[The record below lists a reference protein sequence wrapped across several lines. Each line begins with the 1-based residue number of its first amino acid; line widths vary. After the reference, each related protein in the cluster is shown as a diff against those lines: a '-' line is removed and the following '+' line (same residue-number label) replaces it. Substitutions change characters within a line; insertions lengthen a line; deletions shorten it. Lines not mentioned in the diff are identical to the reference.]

1 MPKMPNM
8 PLFPFLASFL
18 RAPMSFGGTV
28 KHTSI
33 AIHPSF
39 QMHFRNYDRLCLRI
53 QKVRAISAN
62 KKAPSAHRFS
72 PSRFSPNTNSP
83 SRFSPNTNEQHDR
96 SPEMGVQIQM
106 HEHMDGLGRVDGVP
120 AYGSAAD
127 LLHGPKH

>member
-1 MPKMPNM
+1 MQKMQKMP
-8 PLFPFLASFL
+8 PFPFFASFL
-18 RAPMSFGGTV
+18 RASMSFGGTD

-39 QMHFRNYDRLCLRI
+39 QAQAPMHFRNYDRLCLRI
-53 QKVRAISAN
+53 QKVRAMSAN
-62 KKAPSAHRFS
+62 KKAPSAHRF
-72 PSRFSPNTNSP
+72 SP